1 MDTLHTSDHHITPA
15 HDHHTSTLRI
25 TCLIICGAIP
35 ILMFAMLFWFTARS
49 ELPPTRPAIFVV
61 QYEDY
66 IPPASPAGGAV
77 QVKQFFQVS
86 SGRCYTD
93 KPAGSDSCTVTEAE
107 LDALYRVLR
116 ANQFDTINNPW
127 SRLLGPQCLGN
138 RTTLITVTINQ
149 TKYIKN
155 QPTGCTSDRRWQTV
169 VETLRTFIE
178 PKRLS

>member
-1 MDTLHTSDHHITPA
+1 MTPQHTANHHYDNHTSA
-15 HDHHTSTLRI
+15 LRI
-25 TCLIICGAIP
+25 TCLTICGTIP
-35 ILMFAMLFWFTARS
+35 ILMFATLFWFTARS
-49 ELPPTRPAIFVV
+49 ELPATRPAIFVV

-66 IPPASPAGGAV
+66 IPPSSPAGGAV

-107 LDALYRVLR
+107 LDTLYRVLH
-116 ANQFDTINNPW
+116 ANQFDTINNAW

-149 TKYIKN
+149 TKYIKK

-178 PKRLS
+178 PKRHS